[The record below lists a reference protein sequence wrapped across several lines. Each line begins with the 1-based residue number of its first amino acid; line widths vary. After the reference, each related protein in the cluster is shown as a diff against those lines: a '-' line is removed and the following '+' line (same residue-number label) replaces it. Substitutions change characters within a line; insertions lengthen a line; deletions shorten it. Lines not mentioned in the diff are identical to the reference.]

1 MCESNVILEHDGS
14 RELLMEEVVRILV
27 EDDKIQLVGL
37 LGERK
42 EVKGRIKE
50 VNLNRHEVI
59 ISD

>member
-1 MCESNVILEHDGS
+1 MILEHDGS

>member
-14 RELLMEEVVRILV
+14 RELLMEEVVRILI

>member
-1 MCESNVILEHDGS
+1 
-14 RELLMEEVVRILV
+14 MEEVVQIIV
-27 EDDKIQLVGL
+27 DGEKIQLFGI

-42 EVKGRIKE
+42 EVSGVIKE